1 MPFAHPRRHP
11 ARARIVPSAPPARL
25 VALLA
30 ATTLTALA
38 AVALVRPASAHDYLI
53 GSVPE
58 QGTTVEAAPT
68 EVTLEFNTSI
78 GEQFAQVAVVDEAGA
93 TFQVGEPVVDGPSLT
108 QAVDGLQ
115 PGMAVTISYRVVSSD
130 GHPIGGTV
138 PFAIAA
144 GADQDAPR
152 PTPAQEPAT
161 DTATTTTDSTTEAA
175 VSSSEQSSTI
185 SPAIW
190 VAAAAVAALLAGAAL
205 VLSRRRSRATTS
217 P

>member
-1 MPFAHPRRHP
+1 MPFARPRRHS
-11 ARARIVPSAPPARL
+11 ARASTVSTSLRARL

-58 QGTTVEAAPT
+58 QQTTVEAAPT
-68 EVTLEFNTSI
+68 EVILEFNTSI
-78 GEQFAQVAVVDEAGA
+78 GEQFAQVAVVDDAGA
-93 TFQVGEPVVDGPSLT
+93 TFQVGEPVVDGPTLT

-144 GADQDAPR
+144 MADTDAPR
-152 PTPAQEPAT
+152 PTPTQEPGA
-161 DTATTTTDSTTEAA
+161 DAATTTDSTTESA
-175 VSSSEQSSTI
+175 VMSSEESSTI
-185 SPAIW
+185 SPALW
-190 VAAAAVAALLAGAAL
+190 VAAAAVAAMLAGAAL
-205 VLSRRRSRATTS
+205 ALSRRRSRATTS